1 MIAKKIKVIFDTNV
15 WISFLIGKKL
25 SSLKRLIVDGQIKI
39 ITTPQLLLEINLVTK
54 REKLKKYFPPESVLE
69 LITLLN
75 SIAENVEISP
85 KNSQSRDSKDNFLL
99 DLIEFSGADYLVT
112 GDKDLLELNPFKSAE
127 IINPSQFEEFLNN
140 SFKNSTDI

>member
-140 SFKNSTDI
+140 SFENSTDI